1 MQAHQRHACIP
12 VVDADPEPPSLLRG
26 IWGVKAGNLARL
38 APQQHRAVV
47 HCEEAVMNG
56 MGYLFASLACLAI
69 GGLAGYLVALS
80 RRAAMA
86 EEAAQLRSQIAALD
100 ATLAAERAAQA
111 RLDDGRDL
119 MADQFRVLSNAILE
133 ENSRRLTEQ
142 NQSNL
147 GQLLDPLKMRLQ
159 DFQSKVD
166 QVYVQESKDR
176 SALAQQVTSLLE
188 MNQRLA
194 SEARELTQA
203 LKGSTK
209 TQGDWG
215 EVVLERILEAA
226 GLRRD
231 HEYTMQ
237 ETIARADATRAR
249 PDVILHLPGGRK
261 LVVDAKVSLLDY
273 GTYCATTDEALRK
286 HAAARHCA
294 SLREH
299 LRDLAA
305 RNYHRLP
312 GLETLDFVILFVP
325 IEPAFLLALE
335 TDGTLWVDAW
345 EKNILLVSPSTLLF
359 VVRTVAHLWRQEDQA
374 RNVQQIAER
383 GAELYDKFAGFVDDL
398 SRIGARIE
406 QTRDAYNAAFD
417 KLARGRG
424 NMVRQVEMLRTLGV
438 QPTKRL
444 PRQLTQRAEEL
455 DIFEDAN
462 SSDQIVTSPQSHLT
476 DRDETDRGET

>member
-1 MQAHQRHACIP
+1 
-12 VVDADPEPPSLLRG
+12 
-26 IWGVKAGNLARL
+26 
-38 APQQHRAVV
+38 
-47 HCEEAVMNG
+47 MNG
-56 MGYLFASLACLAI
+56 MVYLLAVLACLVI
-69 GGLAGYLVALS
+69 GGLLGYLIAIS
-80 RRAAMA
+80 RRSALA
-86 EEAAQLRSQIAALD
+86 EETVQLRSQVAALG
-100 ATLAAERAAQA
+100 ATLAAERAAQEEKLA
-111 RLDDGRDL
+111 LLDDARDR
-119 MADQFRVLSNAILE
+119 MTHQFRSLANDILE
-133 ENSRRLTEQ
+133 EKSRRFTEQ

-147 GQLLDPLKMRLQ
+147 GQLLDPLKTRLQ
-159 DFQSKVD
+159 EFQSKVD

-194 SEARELTQA
+194 EEAKDLTQA

-237 ETIARADATRAR
+237 ETIAREDATRAR
-249 PDVILHLPGGRK
+249 PDVILHLPGNRK

-273 GTYCATTDEALRK
+273 GTYCASADEALRK
-286 HAAARHCA
+286 HAATRHCA

-299 LRDLAA
+299 IRDLAA
-305 RNYHRLP
+305 RNYQHLP

-335 TDGTLWVDAW
+335 SDSSLWVHAW

-359 VVRTVAHLWRQEDQA
+359 VVRTVAHLWRQEEQA

-383 GAELYDKFAGFVDDL
+383 GAELYDKFAGFVEDL
-398 SRIGARIE
+398 SKLGARIE
-406 QTRDAYNAAFD
+406 QTRNAYDAAFD
-417 KLARGRG
+417 KLTRGRG
-424 NMVRQVEMLRTLGV
+424 NLVRQVEMLRALGV
-438 QPTKRL
+438 QPTKRM
-444 PRQLTQRAEEL
+444 PRQLTQQAE
-455 DIFEDAN
+455 DVGIFENISAEK
-462 SSDQIVTSPQSHLT
+462 L
-476 DRDETDRGET
+476 DEGKGIES

>member
-1 MQAHQRHACIP
+1 
-12 VVDADPEPPSLLRG
+12 
-26 IWGVKAGNLARL
+26 
-38 APQQHRAVV
+38 
-47 HCEEAVMNG
+47 MNV
-56 MGYLFASLACLAI
+56 MGYLFAALACLAI
-69 GGLAGYLVALS
+69 GGLAGYLAALS
-80 RRAAMA
+80 RRAAMV

-100 ATLAAERAAQA
+100 ATRAAERTAQEEKLA
-111 RLDDGRDL
+111 LLDDARDR
-119 MADQFRVLSNAILE
+119 MSHQFRALANDILE
-133 ENSRRLTEQ
+133 EKSRRFTEQ
-142 NQSNL
+142 NQANL
-147 GQLLDPLKMRLQ
+147 GQILDPLKMRLQ
-159 DFQSKVD
+159 EFQSKVD

-194 SEARELTQA
+194 AEAKDLTQA
-203 LKGSTK
+203 LKGSAK

-249 PDVILHLPGGRK
+249 PDVILHLPGDRK

-273 GTYCATTDEALRK
+273 GTYCATTDDALRK
-286 HAAARHCA
+286 HAAMRHCA

-299 LRDLAA
+299 IRDLAA

-335 TDGTLWVDAW
+335 ADNNLWVDAW

-359 VVRTVAHLWRQEDQA
+359 VVRTVAHLWRQEEQA

-398 SRIGARIE
+398 NRLGARIQ
-406 QTRDAYNAAFD
+406 QTHDAYNAAFD
-417 KLARGRG
+417 KLTRGRG
-424 NMVRQVEMLRTLGV
+424 NLVRQVEMLRALGV

-455 DIFEDAN
+455 DIFEETPEAN
-462 SSDQIVTSPQSHLT
+462 NENTLL
-476 DRDETDRGET
+476 

>member
-1 MQAHQRHACIP
+1 
-12 VVDADPEPPSLLRG
+12 
-26 IWGVKAGNLARL
+26 
-38 APQQHRAVV
+38 
-47 HCEEAVMNG
+47 MNG
-56 MGYLFASLACLAI
+56 MVYLLAVLACLVI
-69 GGLAGYLVALS
+69 GGLLGYLIAIS
-80 RRAAMA
+80 RRSALA
-86 EEAAQLRSQIAALD
+86 EETAQLRSQVAALG
-100 ATLAAERAAQA
+100 ATLAAERAAQEEKLA
-111 RLDDGRDL
+111 LLDDARDR
-119 MADQFRVLSNAILE
+119 MTHQFRSLANDILE
-133 ENSRRLTEQ
+133 EKSRRFTEQ

-147 GQLLDPLKMRLQ
+147 GQLLDPLKTRLQ
-159 DFQSKVD
+159 EFQSKVD

-194 SEARELTQA
+194 EEAKDLTQA

-237 ETIARADATRAR
+237 ETIAREDASRAR
-249 PDVILHLPGGRK
+249 PDVILHLPGNRK

-273 GTYCATTDEALRK
+273 GTYCASADEALRK
-286 HAAARHCA
+286 HAATRHCA

-299 LRDLAA
+299 IRDLAA
-305 RNYHRLP
+305 RNYQHLP

-335 TDGTLWVDAW
+335 SDSSLWVHAW

-359 VVRTVAHLWRQEDQA
+359 VVRTVAHLWRQEEQA

-383 GAELYDKFAGFVDDL
+383 GAELYDKFAGFVEDL
-398 SRIGARIE
+398 SKLGARIE
-406 QTRDAYNAAFD
+406 QTRNAYDAAFD
-417 KLARGRG
+417 KLTRGRG
-424 NMVRQVEMLRTLGV
+424 NLLRQVEMLRELGV
-438 QPTKRL
+438 QPTKRM
-444 PRQLTQRAEEL
+444 PRQLTQRAEDVE
-455 DIFEDAN
+455 IFENIGAEK
-462 SSDQIVTSPQSHLT
+462 L
-476 DRDETDRGET
+476 DEGEGIET

>member
-1 MQAHQRHACIP
+1 
-12 VVDADPEPPSLLRG
+12 
-26 IWGVKAGNLARL
+26 
-38 APQQHRAVV
+38 
-47 HCEEAVMNG
+47 MNV
-56 MGYLFASLACLAI
+56 MGYFFAALACLAI
-69 GGLAGYLVALS
+69 GGLAGYLAALS
-80 RRAAMA
+80 RRAVTA
-86 EEAAQLRSQIAALD
+86 EETAQLRTRVAALD

-119 MADQFRVLSNAILE
+119 MADQFRVLANDILE
-133 ENSRRLTEQ
+133 EKSRRFTEQ

-147 GQLLDPLKMRLQ
+147 GQLLDPLKTRLQ
-159 DFQSKVD
+159 EFQSKVD

-194 SEARELTQA
+194 AEARDLTRA
-203 LKGSTK
+203 LKGSAK

-215 EVVLERILEAA
+215 EMVLERILEAA
-226 GLRRD
+226 GLRRG

-249 PDVILHLPGGRK
+249 PDVILHLPGDRK
-261 LVVDAKVSLLDY
+261 LVIDAKVSLLDY
-273 GTYCATTDEALRK
+273 GTYCATTDEALRR
-286 HAAARHCA
+286 HTATRHCA

-299 LRDLAA
+299 IRDLAA

-335 TDGTLWVDAW
+335 TDNNLWVDAW

-359 VVRTVAHLWRQEDQA
+359 VVRTVAHLWRQEEQA

-398 SRIGARIE
+398 SRVGARIQ
-406 QTRDAYNAAFD
+406 QTHDAYNAAFD
-417 KLARGRG
+417 KLTRGRG
-424 NMVRQVEMLRTLGV
+424 NLVRQVEMLRALGV

-455 DIFEDAN
+455 DIFEDVNAPGLN
-462 SSDQIVTSPQSHLT
+462 APGQITAASQTEET
-476 DRDETDRGET
+476 DVGEPDRGEA

>member
-1 MQAHQRHACIP
+1 MN
-12 VVDADPEPPSLLRG
+12 VMVD
-26 IWGVKAGNLARL
+26 
-38 APQQHRAVV
+38 
-47 HCEEAVMNG
+47 
-56 MGYLFASLACLAI
+56 LFAVLASLAI
-69 GGLAGYLVALS
+69 GGLAGYLFALN

-86 EEAAQLRSQIAALD
+86 EQAAQLRSQVAALD
-100 ATLAAERAAQA
+100 ATLAAERAAQEQKLA
-111 RLDDGRDL
+111 LLDDARDR
-119 MADQFRVLSNAILE
+119 MTHQFRALANDILE
-133 ENSRRLTEQ
+133 EKSRRFTEQ
-142 NQSNL
+142 NQTNL
-147 GQLLDPLKMRLQ
+147 GQLLDPLKTRLQ
-159 DFQSKVD
+159 EFQSKVD

-194 SEARELTQA
+194 AEAKDLTQA
-203 LKGSTK
+203 LKGSSK

-237 ETIARADATRAR
+237 ETIAREDATRAR
-249 PDVILHLPGGRK
+249 PDVILHLPGNRK
-261 LVVDAKVSLLDY
+261 LVVDAKVSLVDY
-273 GTYCATTDEALRK
+273 GTFCSTTDEALRK

-299 LRDLAA
+299 IRDLAA

-335 TDGTLWVDAW
+335 TDSTLWVDAW

-359 VVRTVAHLWRQEDQA
+359 VVRTVAHLWKQEEQV

-398 SRIGARIE
+398 SRLGARIE
-406 QTRDAYNAAFD
+406 QTRTAYDAAFD
-417 KLARGRG
+417 KLTRGRG
-424 NMVRQVEMLRTLGV
+424 NLVRQVEMLRSLGV
-438 QPTKRL
+438 QPAKRL
-444 PRQLTQRAEEL
+444 PRQLTQQADDVGMFEEINPAQL
-455 DIFEDAN
+455 DEDEG
-462 SSDQIVTSPQSHLT
+462 
-476 DRDETDRGET
+476 RET

>member
-1 MQAHQRHACIP
+1 
-12 VVDADPEPPSLLRG
+12 
-26 IWGVKAGNLARL
+26 
-38 APQQHRAVV
+38 
-47 HCEEAVMNG
+47 MNG
-56 MGYLFASLACLAI
+56 MGYLFAALACLAI

-86 EEAAQLRSQIAALD
+86 EEAAQLRSRIAALD
-100 ATLAAERAAQA
+100 ATLSAERAAQA

-119 MADQFRVLSNAILE
+119 MADQFRALANNILE
-133 ENSRRLTEQ
+133 EKSRRFTEQ
-142 NQSNL
+142 NQTNL
-147 GQLLDPLKMRLQ
+147 GQLLDPLKTRLQ
-159 DFQSKVD
+159 EFQSKVD

-194 SEARELTQA
+194 DEARDLTQA

-209 TQGDWG
+209 AQGDWG

-226 GLRRD
+226 GLRRG
-231 HEYTMQ
+231 HEYTVQ
-237 ETIARADATRAR
+237 QTIAREDATRAR
-249 PDVILHLPGGRK
+249 PDVVLHLPGDRK

-273 GTYCATTDEALRK
+273 GTYCGTTDEALRK

-299 LRDLAA
+299 IRDLAA

-335 TDGTLWVDAW
+335 TDSNLWVDAW

-359 VVRTVAHLWRQEDQA
+359 VVRTVAHLWRQEEQV
-374 RNVQQIAER
+374 RNVQDIAKR
-383 GAELYDKFAGFVDDL
+383 GADLYDKFVGFVDDL
-398 SRIGARIE
+398 GALGAQLER
-406 QTRDAYNAAFD
+406 TRATYEAAMS
-417 KLARGRG
+417 KLATGRG
-424 NMVRQVEMLRTLGV
+424 NLVRQVEMLRTLGV

-462 SSDQIVTSPQSHLT
+462 SPDQIVTSPQPQLT
-476 DRDETDRGET
+476 DCDETDRGET

>member
-1 MQAHQRHACIP
+1 MNLM
-12 VVDADPEPPSLLRG
+12 VD
-26 IWGVKAGNLARL
+26 
-38 APQQHRAVV
+38 
-47 HCEEAVMNG
+47 
-56 MGYLFASLACLAI
+56 LFAVLASLVI
-69 GGLAGYLVALS
+69 GGLAGYLFALN

-86 EEAAQLRSQIAALD
+86 EQAAQLRSQVAALD
-100 ATLAAERAAQA
+100 ATLAAERAAQS

-119 MADQFRVLSNAILE
+119 MADQFRVLANEVLE
-133 ENSRRLTEQ
+133 EKSRRFTEQ
-142 NQSNL
+142 NQANL
-147 GQLLDPLKMRLQ
+147 GQLLDPLKTRLQ
-159 DFQSKVD
+159 EFQSKVD

-194 SEARELTQA
+194 AEAKDLTQA
-203 LKGSTK
+203 LKGSSK

-237 ETIARADATRAR
+237 ETIAREDATRAR
-249 PDVILHLPGGRK
+249 PDVILHLPGNRK

-273 GTYCATTDEALRK
+273 GTFCSTTDEALRK

-294 SLREH
+294 ALREH
-299 LRDLAA
+299 IRDLAA

-335 TDGTLWVDAW
+335 TDSTLWVDAW

-359 VVRTVAHLWRQEDQA
+359 VVRTVAHLWKQEEQV

-398 SRIGARIE
+398 GRLGARIE
-406 QTRDAYNAAFD
+406 QTRNAYDAAFD
-417 KLARGRG
+417 KLTRGRG
-424 NMVRQVEMLRTLGV
+424 NLVRQVEMLRSLGV
-438 QPTKRL
+438 QPAKRL
-444 PRQLTQRAEEL
+444 PRRLTQQA
-455 DIFEDAN
+455 DDVGIFEEIDPAPLN
-462 SSDQIVTSPQSHLT
+462 E
-476 DRDETDRGET
+476 DEGHET

>member
-1 MQAHQRHACIP
+1 
-12 VVDADPEPPSLLRG
+12 
-26 IWGVKAGNLARL
+26 
-38 APQQHRAVV
+38 
-47 HCEEAVMNG
+47 MNT
-56 MGYLFASLACLAI
+56 MGYFFAALACLAI
-69 GGLAGYLVALS
+69 GALAGYLAALS

-86 EEAAQLRSQIAALD
+86 EEAAQLRSQVAALD
-100 ATLAAERAAQA
+100 ATLATERTAQA
-111 RLDDGRDL
+111 EKLALLDDARDR
-119 MADQFRVLSNAILE
+119 MTHQFRALANDILE
-133 ENSRRLTEQ
+133 EKSRRFTEQ

-147 GQLLDPLKMRLQ
+147 GQLLDPLKTRLQ
-159 DFQSKVD
+159 EFQSKVD

-194 SEARELTQA
+194 AEARDLTQA
-203 LKGSTK
+203 LKGSAK

-226 GLRRD
+226 GLRRG

-249 PDVILHLPGGRK
+249 PDVILHLPGDRK

-299 LRDLAA
+299 IRDLAG

-335 TDGTLWVDAW
+335 TDNNLWVGAW

-359 VVRTVAHLWRQEDQA
+359 VVRTVAHLWRQEEQV
-374 RNVQQIAER
+374 RNVQDIAKR
-383 GAELYDKFAGFVDDL
+383 GADLYDKFVGFVDDL
-398 SRIGARIE
+398 SALGAQLER
-406 QTRDAYNAAFD
+406 TRATYDATMG
-417 KLARGRG
+417 KLATGRG
-424 NMVRQVEMLRTLGV
+424 NLVRQVEMLRALGV
-438 QPTKRL
+438 QPAKRL
-444 PRQLTQRAEEL
+444 PRQLTQRADEP
-455 DIFEDAN
+455 DIFENVDASGQITA
-462 SSDQIVTSPQSHLT
+462 SSQTGEK
-476 DRDETDRGET
+476 DRAEPGRGEA

>member
-1 MQAHQRHACIP
+1 
-12 VVDADPEPPSLLRG
+12 
-26 IWGVKAGNLARL
+26 
-38 APQQHRAVV
+38 
-47 HCEEAVMNG
+47 MNSTV
-56 MGYLFASLACLAI
+56 YLFAALACLAI
-69 GGLAGYLVALS
+69 GGLAGYLFALS
-80 RRAAMA
+80 RRAAIA
-86 EEAAQLRSQIAALD
+86 EEAAQLRSQLAALD
-100 ATLAAERAAQA
+100 ATLAAERAAQEEKLA
-111 RLDDGRDL
+111 LLDDARDR
-119 MADQFRVLSNAILE
+119 MTHQFRALASEILE
-133 ENSRRLTEQ
+133 EKSRRFTEQ
-142 NQSNL
+142 NQVNL
-147 GQLLDPLKMRLQ
+147 GQLLDPLKTRLQ
-159 DFQSKVD
+159 EFQSKVD

-194 SEARELTQA
+194 DEAKNLTQA

-237 ETIARADATRAR
+237 ETIAREDASRAR
-249 PDVILHLPGGRK
+249 PDVILHLPGDRK

-273 GTYCATTDEALRK
+273 GTYCGTADEALRK

-299 LRDLAA
+299 IRDLAA
-305 RNYHRLP
+305 RNYHHLP

-335 TDGTLWVDAW
+335 TDSNLWVHAW

-359 VVRTVAHLWRQEDQA
+359 VVRTVAHLWRQEEQA

-398 SRIGARIE
+398 SKLGARIE
-406 QTRDAYNAAFD
+406 QTRNAYDAAFD
-417 KLARGRG
+417 KLTRGRG
-424 NMVRQVEMLRTLGV
+424 NLVRQVEMLRALGV
-438 QPTKRL
+438 QPSRRL
-444 PRQLTQRAEEL
+444 PRQLTQRAEDVE
-455 DIFEDAN
+455 IFENMGAEKLD
-462 SSDQIVTSPQSHLT
+462 
-476 DRDETDRGET
+476 DEGIET